1 MKVDKPAALGKAPE
15 TEATLDTLPMDLDF
29 VSNDI
34 EFRNDLFDAILSN
47 INTDNLE
54 LVPVNTIEQENNMN
68 KLNKI
73 NNVNNNLVQN
83 TTLNMMLFTCIPNI
97 TNYGQI
103 TINYSM
109 KNLSISLTV
118 LSY

>member
-1 MKVDKPAALGKAPE
+1 MSDAISNQMKVDKPAALGKAPE

-29 VSNDI
+29 LANDF
-34 EFRNDLFDAILSN
+34 ELRHDLFDDILSS

-54 LVPVNTIEQENNMN
+54 LVPVNTVEQENNMN
-68 KLNKI
+68 KLNQV

-83 TTLNMMLFTCIPNI
+83 TTSNMMPFTCMPNI

-103 TINYSM
+103 TINYNM
-109 KNLSISLTV
+109 KN
-118 LSY
+118 